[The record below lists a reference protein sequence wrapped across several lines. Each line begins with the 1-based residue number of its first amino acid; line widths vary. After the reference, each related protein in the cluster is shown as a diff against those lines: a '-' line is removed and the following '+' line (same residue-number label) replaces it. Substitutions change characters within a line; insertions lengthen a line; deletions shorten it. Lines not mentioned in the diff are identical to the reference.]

1 METKNI
7 VTIDFDIIM
16 APSIE
21 LYNNFIN
28 ESFSVEDIA
37 ININDLIKYSNA
49 DLNKYS
55 YITMY
60 LFHLFNFLSEENIH
74 FVFDHDQVYDY
85 IEEGYSYNIFNI
97 DHHHDCGYPKANS
110 TLYCGNWVIKIDEN
124 NALNKYLWIT
134 NENSSPFPED
144 LSVDKYKKVLLNN
157 YNLFE
162 IPNPDLLVICAS
174 FAWIPIQF
182 VPLFHMWVDFYN
194 TYFGTKQIE
203 KNPRK

>member
-1 METKNI
+1 MEVKNI

-85 IEEGYSYNIFNI
+85 IKEGYSYNIFNI
-97 DHHHDCGYPKANS
+97 DHHHDCGYPGANS

-124 NALNKYLWIT
+124 NALNKYLWIA

-144 LSVDKYKKVLLNN
+144 LSFDKYEKVLLND

-182 VPLFHMWVDFYN
+182 VPLFHMWIDFYN